1 MAPRRPTSDA
11 GYLEAAARIIF
22 MGGLN
27 RAVVDAKWPGFRAAF
42 SGFDV
47 AKVASLEPGDVDR
60 LAADERVIRHHAK
73 LAAVVRGAEVMQELA
88 AEQGSFDAYVTAL
101 LRAAGV
107 TRACAELAAR
117 FAYISKDGARHWL
130 YATGHDVGE
139 VTDRTRAK
147 YAPYSG

>member
-27 RAVVDAKWPGFRAAF
+27 RAVVDSKWPGFRAAF
-42 SGFDV
+42 HGFDV
-47 AKVASLEPGDVDR
+47 ARVASLGPDDLER
-60 LAADERVIRHHAK
+60 LAVDERVIRHRSK
-73 LAAVVRGAEVMQELA
+73 LAAVVHNAEVMEALA
-88 AEQGSFDAYVTAL
+88 ADHGSFDGYVTAL

-107 TRACAELAAR
+107 SKTCAELAAQ

-139 VTDRTRAK
+139 VTDKVRAK
-147 YAPYSG
+147 YAPFGG